1 MAEIFSGDLTCGTSM
16 GGLRCHAVQ
25 ARAWRGQLEAVGC
38 PALLKFLKSESTGF
52 LNSMYGSFQ
61 DTIPC
66 EIEPSSR
73 HHVQCE
79 LLLESSAS
87 HQCVYGVGFLLLLF
101 RFHGTLVM
109 ICRTLFFDNELRDLV
124 FSYGAFAVIGC
135 LFCACCVFNSPLR
148 LPQKFGFSCCPTC

>member
-1 MAEIFSGDLTCGTSM
+1 MCSLVWLEVMAEIFSGDLTCGTSM

-109 ICRTLFFDNELRDLV
+109 ICRTLFFWQWTAGFGVQLRCLRCYRV
-124 FSYGAFAVIGC
+124 FVLC
-135 LFCACCVFNSPLR
+135 MLR
-148 LPQKFGFSCCPTC
+148 VQ